1 MADVPLSMTE
11 LEDIATEVARELLEQ
26 WAIDDR
32 FTEDQEL
39 EAAHNAASDAIF
51 VINRF
56 MEAFN
61 DHMMMKAEQPKSK
74 LVVPE

>member
-1 MADVPLSMTE
+1 MADIPLSMNE

-32 FTEDQEL
+32 FTEEQEL
-39 EAAHNAASDAIF
+39 EAAQNAASDAIF

-61 DHMMMKAEQPKSK
+61 DHMMIKAEQVPTK
-74 LVVPE
+74 LVLPE